1 VASSGYPSASRS
13 GSYGRYAGTVAE
25 RLQDCQQA
33 LDDPKIKAILCSR
46 GGYGCIHLLDQLD
59 LTAFNLHPKWLIG
72 YSDITLLHTQLQRN
86 GFASIHGGM
95 AKQLNVD
102 NEARTS
108 LQALLFGQ
116 LPIYQLDPHPL
127 NRFGQRSGILFGG
140 NLTLLMS
147 LRGTPYE
154 YIPSGGI
161 LFIEDTGE
169 KPYVIDRYLH
179 ALQLGGILDRING
192 LIIGHFTDYEEDPL
206 MLASVYELIA
216 QVTSRYTFPVCFQFP
231 VGHMD
236 DNRPLI
242 TGSLVQLTV
251 DEYGSRLSF
260 SIENSV
266 S

>member
-1 VASSGYPSASRS
+1 
-13 GSYGRYAGTVAE
+13 
-25 RLQDCQQA
+25 L
-33 LDDPKIKAILCSR
+33 
-46 GGYGCIHLLDQLD
+46 
-59 LTAFNLHPKWLIG
+59 
-72 YSDITLLHTQLQRN
+72 
-86 GFASIHGGM
+86 
-95 AKQLNVD
+95 
-102 NEARTS
+102 
-108 LQALLFGQ
+108 
-116 LPIYQLDPHPL
+116 
-127 NRFGQRSGILFGG
+127 
-140 NLTLLMS
+140 
-147 LRGTPYE
+147 
-154 YIPSGGI
+154 
-161 LFIEDTGE
+161 E
-169 KPYVIDRYLH
+169 KPYVIYRYLH
-179 ALQLGGILDRING
+179 ALQLGCVLDRING